1 MTPDVRVTRFSTVYF
16 KDSVLYTSTKPIFN
30 LIYPRADIWV
40 SVGLLNALSST
51 TSQSVSHRKSVL
63 CMMLNYFF
71 GLIGYIIT
79 MAVLVRLI
87 SLLIPRNKNRV
98 ALPRSRGPILSL
110 FGTAYFVIHIKL
122 YLTVLL
128 KPLPK
133 LEISYL

>member
-1 MTPDVRVTRFSTVYF
+1 
-16 KDSVLYTSTKPIFN
+16 
-30 LIYPRADIWV
+30 
-40 SVGLLNALSST
+40 
-51 TSQSVSHRKSVL
+51 
-63 CMMLNYFF
+63 MLNYFF